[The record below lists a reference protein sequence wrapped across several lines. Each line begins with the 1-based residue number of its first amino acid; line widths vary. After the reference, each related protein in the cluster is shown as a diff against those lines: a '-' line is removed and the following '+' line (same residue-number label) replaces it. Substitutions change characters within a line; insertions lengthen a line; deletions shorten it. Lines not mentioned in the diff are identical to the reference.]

1 MIVRLQYNIKIV
13 NPAFKT
19 GKAKISKCFCSSLW
33 GRRIFWERIGIGIK
47 WAWNVQSCIT
57 FRRCYRAQPFPSF
70 SLCDLWLRNW
80 NVADPREQLER
91 NISDLCITEVLS
103 IREIRKLK
111 SVSCDLVITTM
122 QLDTP
127 YYGKEVVVVDC
138 LMTQYDIRN
147 IENRMKQVRRR
158 KLKTKQPC
166 NQLHIQKNLFC
177 EDLCIW
183 ILK

>member
-1 MIVRLQYNIKIV
+1 MSQIL
-13 NPAFKT
+13 
-19 GKAKISKCFCSSLW
+19 
-33 GRRIFWERIGIGIK
+33 
-47 WAWNVQSCIT
+47 
-57 FRRCYRAQPFPSF
+57 
-70 SLCDLWLRNW
+70 
-80 NVADPREQLER
+80 REQLER

-103 IREIRKLK
+103 IKEIRKLK

-166 NQLHIQKNLFC
+166 NQLHIQKNLFVKN
-177 EDLCIW
+177 LCI
-183 ILK
+183 